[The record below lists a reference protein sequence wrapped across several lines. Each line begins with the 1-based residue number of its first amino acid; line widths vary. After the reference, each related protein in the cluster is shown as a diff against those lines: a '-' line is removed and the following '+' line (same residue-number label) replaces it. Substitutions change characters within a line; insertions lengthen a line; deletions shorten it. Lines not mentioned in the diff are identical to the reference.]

1 MYIDIDENGS
11 LSTSR
16 PCHTASSTFL
26 ASSSLPLSFFPPFR
40 CGMMVL
46 VVLEGHSRTCWRMS
60 LWRLCLS
67 KLITAKHFQ
76 GGIPHTPPPHCHIHP
91 SLSDTAKGF
100 MVGGGYSR
108 MFGCGQFR

>member
-46 VVLEGHSRTCWRMS
+46 VVLEGHSRRQIHIEIQKENEIDCDGYREGT
-60 LWRLCLS
+60 
-67 KLITAKHFQ
+67 KLYCYQ
-76 GGIPHTPPPHCHIHP
+76 
-91 SLSDTAKGF
+91 L
-100 MVGGGYSR
+100 
-108 MFGCGQFR
+108 